1 MKLNEHTGKPPIS
14 TSFPLSIPQLTP
26 PALLTPHIL
35 LVPYSTHHV
44 PTYHTWMQ
52 SAELQKAT
60 ASEPLTLAEEHS
72 MQQSW
77 REDADKLTFICCV
90 APPPPP
96 TPTAATTISD
106 QDYQETK
113 IEDGKVNEIEDGGLR
128 VVESEN
134 HDAPDAMIGDVN
146 LFLCVDEDSFLSD
159 DNDDIAPPLLPTTT
173 SPKPQALVGEI
184 EIMIAVP
191 SHQNRGLG
199 QQILL
204 TFLWYITTSLPQIV
218 HEYHARHSSGKS
230 SSYLK
235 YLRVKILAENVRSI
249 KLFEKVGFTKVNE
262 QPNYFGELELR
273 WPLSAASTSEI
284 EVKMDTIPLI
294 AAYR

>member
-1 MKLNEHTGKPPIS
+1 MKLNEHT
-14 TSFPLSIPQLTP
+14 
-26 PALLTPHIL
+26 ALLTPKIL

-90 APPPPP
+90 APPS
-96 TPTAATTISD
+96 TPTAVTTNPDQTHQPTTIEEGKSNEVED
-106 QDYQETK
+106 AESRL
-113 IEDGKVNEIEDGGLR
+113 IESR
-128 VVESEN
+128 N

-146 LFLCVDEDSFLSD
+146 LFLCVDEDSLSD
-159 DNDDIAPPLLPTTT
+159 DDDDNDIAPPSGPTTA
-173 SPKPQALVGEI
+173 SPTPQVLVGEV

-191 SHQNRGLG
+191 SYQNRGLG

-235 YLRVKILAENVRSI
+235 YLRVKISAENVRSI